1 VAGLTL
7 DAGALIAYERGQ
19 ERIRK
24 ILAVSYERGLV
35 PTIPAVAVAEVWRG
49 DAKDAR
55 VARLLKASS
64 LEILNDRIARAAGS
78 LRRSTRRELNRL
90 VDALESGDSE
100 KFVLCQ
106 NNRMRAVVISLDTF
120 SQMRVPQPV

>member
-1 VAGLTL
+1 MRVSWPVRRVSWQA
-7 DAGALIAYERGQ
+7 DHDERSGM
-19 ERIRK
+19 
-24 ILAVSYERGLV
+24 
-35 PTIPAVAVAEVWRG
+35 
-49 DAKDAR
+49 
-55 VARLLKASS
+55 
-64 LEILNDRIARAAGS
+64 DRIEVSNDELKTVRDAM
-78 LRRSTRRELNRL
+78 RELNRL